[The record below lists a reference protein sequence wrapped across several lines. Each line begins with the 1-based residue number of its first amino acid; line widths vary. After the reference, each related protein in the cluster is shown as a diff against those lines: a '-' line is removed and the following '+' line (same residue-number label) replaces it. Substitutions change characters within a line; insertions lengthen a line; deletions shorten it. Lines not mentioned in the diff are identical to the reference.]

1 MFNIP
6 SISLGRANK
15 HYTHDL
21 SFDNN
26 TTASIGVCQPLLCQ
40 YLMPHDKAVAN
51 LRQLVRLAPM
61 PVPSFARLSYVNKV
75 RFVPITDVQRN
86 FESLLS
92 QTSVNTNHVN
102 YVPTNVLR
110 VTNKFLV
117 YILCT
122 LADTK
127 VSFYLGSSGSLKVV
141 RSYNFSTLVENFFPD
156 YKDTLSS
163 RDGIEP
169 IKDSNGPDDDP
180 PQVTADNAD
189 FIMSPSNTQMYAM
202 FRLGRIGRILRSIFV
217 GLGYSLNIT
226 DDALVSAL
234 PLLAYFKA
242 YFDAYYPKRD
252 GNFYDTPAYKIIDTA
267 FEYNYDDLT
276 DMVIK
281 GDSVLSIAIYQ
292 FFLQSLGDS
301 FATYP
306 DDYLS
311 VHRTSANVAEVGKD
325 MSHDIF
331 QQPWSSEFKTVDSIK
346 EHSGYN
352 YLITAN
358 PGALTLTALQTLQ
371 RLQRF
376 INKDSVI
383 GQRVSK
389 WLQVHFG
396 DSAVSD
402 FFKDSTAINDIVTR
416 CDVDDIFSQSDTIDA
431 NGNGDYLGAY
441 AGKGLGFNKSGFSFT
456 APTFGYL
463 IVIGAVIPRLGY
475 CEGNDP
481 TLYGVDRFT
490 LPSADFDAL
499 GYELTPAMVAYSDHG
514 LSITSTSSSGHRGF
528 GFIPRFSGYKVKR
541 DIVNGDISRRSTA
554 PYLSCYHLDRITSS
568 GRFTQRKVADGI
580 YSFSYDGGVSIPTA
594 SQSWRYISKYP
605 WLSNLNRIFYNESSN
620 RSVGDL
626 SAEDDAFIVQT
637 VFDFKVTNSLKPI
650 SQSFDTFE
658 ESADNSSVNVNPE

>member
-92 QTSVNTNHVN
+92 QTSVNTNHAN

-110 VTNKFLV
+110 VSNKFLV

-122 LADTK
+122 LADTE
-127 VSFYLGSSGSLKVV
+127 VSFYLGSSGALKLVQN
-141 RSYNFSTLVENFFPD
+141 YNFSTLVQNFFPA
-156 YKDTLSS
+156 YKDTLSY
-163 RDGIEP
+163 RGNIEP
-169 IKDSNGPDDDP
+169 IKDPIGSVKVP
-180 PQVTADNAD
+180 PLVTAENAD
-189 FIMSPSNTQMYAM
+189 FIMSPSNTQMYAL
-202 FRLGRIGRILRSIFV
+202 FRLGRSGRILRSIFV

-242 YFDAYYPKRD
+242 YYDSYYPQRD
-252 GNFYDTPAYKIIDTA
+252 GNFFDTPAYKIIDTA

-276 DMVIK
+276 DMVVN
-281 GDSVLSIAIYQ
+281 GGSTLSTAIYK

-311 VHRTSANVAEVGKD
+311 VHRSTANTGEVGKD
-325 MSHDIF
+325 ITKDVLK
-331 QQPWSSEFKTVDSIK
+331 QPWATTNMLVDSIK
-346 EHSGYN
+346 QSSGSN
-352 YLITAN
+352 YVISAN
-358 PGALTLTALQTLQ
+358 TGTLTLTALQTLQ

-376 INKDSVI
+376 INKDSII

-416 CDVDDIFSQSDTIDA
+416 CDVEDIFSQSDTIDS

-499 GYELTPAMVAYSDHG
+499 GYELTPSMVAYSDHG
-514 LSITSTSSSGHRGF
+514 ISVNSNASSGNRGF

-541 DIVNGDISRRSTA
+541 DIVNGDISRRSTL
-554 PYLSCYHLDRITSS
+554 PYLACYHLDRITSS
-568 GRFTQRKVADGI
+568 GRFTQLKVGDGT
-580 YSFSYDGGVSIPTA
+580 YSFSYSGGVSIPNA

-605 WLSNLNRIFYNESSN
+605 WLSNLNRIFYNETAN
-620 RSVGDL
+620 RSIGDL
-626 SAEDDAFIVQT
+626 SAEDDAFIIQT

-658 ESADNSSVNVNPE
+658 ESADNSSVNVNAE

>member
-6 SISLGRANK
+6 GISLGRANK

-92 QTSVNTNHVN
+92 QTSVNTNHLN

-110 VTNKFLV
+110 VSNKFLV

-122 LADTK
+122 LADTE

-141 RSYNFSTLVENFFPD
+141 RSYNFSTLVEKFFPA
-156 YKDTLSS
+156 YKDTLSF
-163 RDGIEP
+163 RRNIEP
-169 IKDSNGPDDDP
+169 IKDNNGSVDD

-189 FIMSPSNTQMYAM
+189 FIMSPSNAQMYAM

-242 YFDAYYPKRD
+242 YYDAYYPKRD
-252 GNFYDTPAYKIIDTA
+252 SNFYDTSAYKIIDTA

-276 DMVIK
+276 DMVIN
-281 GDSVLSIAIYQ
+281 GGSVLSTAIYQ
-292 FFLQSLGDS
+292 FFLQTLGDS

-325 MSHDIF
+325 MSRDVL
-331 QQPWSSEFKTVDSIK
+331 QQPWSSSLHTVDTIK
-346 EHSGYN
+346 QNSGSN
-352 YLITAN
+352 YTISAN
-358 PGALTLTALQTLQ
+358 TGALTLTALQTLQ

-514 LSITSTSSSGHRGF
+514 LSTTSTASSGHRGF

-568 GRFTQRKVADGI
+568 VSFTQRKVAADT
-580 YSFSYDGGVSIPTA
+580 YSFSYDGGVPIPNA

-605 WLSNLNRIFYNESSN
+605 WLSNLNRIFYNESAN

-626 SAEDDAFIVQT
+626 SVEDDAFIVQT

-658 ESADNSSVNVNPE
+658 ESADNSSVNVNAE

>member
-6 SISLGRANK
+6 GISLGRANK

-92 QTSVNTNHVN
+92 QTSVNTNHAN

-110 VTNKFLV
+110 VTNRFLV

-122 LADTK
+122 LADTE
-127 VSFYLGSSGSLKVV
+127 VSFYLGSSGELKVAKN
-141 RSYNFSTLVENFFPD
+141 YNFSTLVSTFFPA
-156 YKDTLSS
+156 YKDTLSY
-163 RDGIEP
+163 RGNIEP
-169 IKDSNGPDDDP
+169 IKDPNGSDNADP
-180 PQVTADNAD
+180 LVTTDNAD
-189 FIMSPSNTQMYAM
+189 FIMSPSNTQQFAL
-202 FRLGRIGRILRSIFV
+202 FRLGRTGRILRSIFV
-217 GLGYSLNIT
+217 GLGYSLNIQ

-234 PLLAYFKA
+234 PLLSYYKA
-242 YFDAYYPKRD
+242 YYDCYYPQRNS
-252 GNFYDTPAYKIIDTA
+252 NFYDTAAYKIIDTA
-267 FEYNYDDLT
+267 FEYNYDDLV
-276 DMVIK
+276 DMVVN
-281 GDSVLSIAIYQ
+281 GGSALSTAIYQ

-311 VHRTSANVAEVGKD
+311 VHRTSANLSEEGKD
-325 MSHDIF
+325 MTNSTL
-331 QQPWSSEFKTVDSIK
+331 QQPFAITNQLVDSVKVTTNPNIA
-346 EHSGYN
+346 
-352 YLITAN
+352 ITAN
-358 PGALTLTALQTLQ
+358 TGALTLTALQTLQ

-376 INKDSVI
+376 INKDSII

-402 FFKDSTAINDIVTR
+402 FFKDSTAINDIITR
-416 CDVDDIFSQSDTIDA
+416 CDVDDIFSQSDTIDS

-481 TLYGVDRFT
+481 TLYGVDRYT

-514 LSITSTSSSGHRGF
+514 ISLHSTASAGHRGF

-541 DIVNGDISRRSTA
+541 DIVNGDISRRSTL

-568 GRFTQRKVADGI
+568 VRISQKKVSAGT
-580 YSFSYDGGVSIPTA
+580 YSFSYDSGVSIPNA

-605 WLSNLNRIFYNESSN
+605 WLSNLNRIFYNETAN
-620 RSVGDL
+620 RTVGDL
-626 SAEDDAFIVQT
+626 SAEDDAFIIQT

-658 ESADNSSVNVNPE
+658 ESADNSSVNVNAE

>member
-75 RFVPITDVQRN
+75 RFVPITDIQRN

-92 QTSVNTNHVN
+92 QTSVNTNHAN

-110 VTNKFLV
+110 VSNNFLV

-122 LADTK
+122 LADTE
-127 VSFYLGSSGSLKVV
+127 VSFYLGSDNSLKVQ
-141 RSYNFSTLVENFFPD
+141 RNYKFSTLVANFFPA
-156 YKDTLSS
+156 YKDSLSYRS
-163 RDGIEP
+163 NIEP
-169 IKDSNGPDDDP
+169 ITDSFGSATESPL
-180 PQVTADNAD
+180 VTSDNAD
-189 FIMSPSNTQMYAM
+189 FIMSPSNTQMYAL
-202 FRLGRIGRILRSIFV
+202 FRLGRTGRILRSIFV

-242 YFDAYYPKRD
+242 YYDAYYPQRD

-276 DMVIK
+276 DMVIN
-281 GDSVLSIAIYQ
+281 GGSTLSTAIYQ

-311 VHRTSANVAEVGKD
+311 VHRTTANVATVGQD
-325 MSHDIF
+325 MSNDIL
-331 QQPWSSEFKTVDSIK
+331 QQPWSTTLKTVGSIQK
-346 EHSGYN
+346 TSGTN
-352 YLITAN
+352 YTISAN
-358 PGALTLTALQTLQ
+358 TGALTLTALQTLQ

-402 FFKDSTAINDIVTR
+402 FFKDTTSINDIVTR
-416 CDVDDIFSQSDTIDA
+416 CDIDDIFSQSDTIDA

-441 AGKGLGFNKSGFSFT
+441 AGKGLGFNHSGFSFT

-514 LSITSTSSSGHRGF
+514 LSIDSTISSGNRGF

-541 DIVNGDISRRSTA
+541 DTVNGDLSRRSSA

-568 GRFTQRKVADGI
+568 GRFTQTKTSDGT
-580 YSFSYDGGVSIPTA
+580 YRFSYNGGVSIPNA

-605 WLSNLNRIFYNESSN
+605 WLSNLNRIFYNDSAN

-650 SQSFDTFE
+650 SHSFDTFD
-658 ESADNSSVNVNPE
+658 ESADNSSVNVNAE